1 LCIYFG
7 PTTCIADLLHVFQAY
22 YSFYKFSFQL
32 GEKHFRYG
40 ANPRLMGLLGLAF
53 ATVST
58 VVLTDIQYVD

>member
-1 LCIYFG
+1 MYS
-7 PTTCIADLLHVFQAY
+7 DLLHVFQAY

-53 ATVST
+53 ATVSS
-58 VVLTDIQYVD
+58 VVLTDRL